1 MSLFWCLTE
10 AWDPRLPVWK
20 DQLWVDEGA
29 VHHSQRHHL
38 RPQRHRGAPAGKKC
52 PNSLTCFHWLIF
64 STKNSSNPDFT
75 SERSLTEVCSIV
87 MTTGRTALS
96 SVPTESRTFWSSDA
110 HAADPRSA
118 HPKPGHEGSH
128 RCFYFGERM
137 GGGLL
142 TQFVQFSFILNIPV
156 TAAVTLGVFIMK
168 GKDSCCVRSTGQS
181 ASPYF
186 LSRMSCSSS
195 GCLY

>member
-1 MSLFWCLTE
+1 MREPCITPSGITY
-10 AWDPRLPVWK
+10 DRK
-20 DQLWVDEGA
+20 DIEEHLQVKMPQLA
-29 VHHSQRHHL
+29 
-38 RPQRHRGAPAGKKC
+38 
-52 PNSLTCFHWLIF
+52 LTCFHWLIF
-64 STKNSSNPDFT
+64 STKNSSNPDFA
-75 SERSLTEVCSIV
+75 SEWSLTEVCSIV
-87 MTTGRTALS
+87 MTTGRTALC

-181 ASPYF
+181 SPLYF
-186 LSRMSCSSS
+186 LSCSSA
-195 GCLY
+195 GCSY

>member
-1 MSLFWCLTE
+1 M
-10 AWDPRLPVWK
+10 P
-20 DQLWVDEGA
+20 QLAHG
-29 VHHSQRHHL
+29 
-38 RPQRHRGAPAGKKC
+38 
-52 PNSLTCFHWLIF
+52 CFHWLIF

-75 SERSLTEVCSIV
+75 SEWSLTKVCSIV
-87 MTTGRTALS
+87 MTTGRTALC

-142 TQFVQFSFILNIPV
+142 TQFVQFSFITSQSQQPSLWEFLSWEV
-156 TAAVTLGVFIMK
+156 KTAAAWGQRANHLLFI
-168 GKDSCCVRSTGQS
+168 SCHVPVLDVCIKHDVRCVR
-181 ASPYF
+181 
-186 LSRMSCSSS
+186 
-195 GCLY
+195 